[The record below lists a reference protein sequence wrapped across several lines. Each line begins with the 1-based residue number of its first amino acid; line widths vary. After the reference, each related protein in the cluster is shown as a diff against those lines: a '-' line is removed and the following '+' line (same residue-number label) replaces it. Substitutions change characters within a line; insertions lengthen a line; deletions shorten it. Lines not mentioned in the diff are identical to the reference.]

1 MAQAKS
7 TQEENGHTVARNR
20 RAYFEYEIVETVEA
34 GLMLTGTEIKSL
46 RHGGLSLSDAYA
58 GPKDDGLYLV
68 NVHIGD
74 YANAHQKLQHAAKRP
89 RKLLLHRREINR
101 LGGAVRREGMTLVP
115 ISLYFN
121 SRGLAKLS
129 LGLGKGKKTV
139 DKRETIKER
148 DWKRRQGRVMRE
160 LG

>member
-1 MAQAKS
+1 MAQAS
-7 TQEENGHTVARNR
+7 AAGGQGGHTVARNR
-20 RAYFEYEIVETVEA
+20 RAHYEYEILETVEA
-34 GLMLTGTEIKSL
+34 GLMLTGTEVKSL
-46 RHGGLSLSDAYA
+46 RLGGLSLSDAYA
-58 GPKDDGLYLV
+58 GPKDDGLYLF
-68 NVHIGD
+68 NVHIGP
-74 YANAHQKLQHAAKRP
+74 YPNAHPKLQHEAKRP
-89 RKLLLHRREINR
+89 RKLLMHRREINR
-101 LGGAVRREGMTLVP
+101 LAGAVRRDGMTLVP

-121 SRGLAKLS
+121 NRGLAKMS